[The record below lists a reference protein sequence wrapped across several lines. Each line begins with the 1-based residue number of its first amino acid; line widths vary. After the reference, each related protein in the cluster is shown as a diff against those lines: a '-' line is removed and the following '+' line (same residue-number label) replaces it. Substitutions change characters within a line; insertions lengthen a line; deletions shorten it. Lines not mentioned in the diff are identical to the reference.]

1 MPSFHRRH
9 FLQFAGSMLATLGLS
24 QWDVYQQSLRYAKVL
39 AQGTPRKLA
48 LLAGI
53 NAYPEGS
60 QFTPLQGCI
69 TDVDL
74 QRQLL
79 IHRFGF
85 NARDILTLTDTQ
97 ATRQGILM
105 AFEEHLIKQ
114 AKPGDVVV
122 FHYSGHGSQVMD
134 PDRDEPDGLNSTFV
148 PVDGVLPPGFPEQGG
163 TVKDIM
169 GHTLFLLMSALP
181 TESVTVVL
189 DSCHSGGGMRG
200 NLRVRSR
207 TGGAILQAD
216 PAEFEYQKQWLS
228 RLNLSPAEFI
238 QQRRSGVAKGV
249 VIASAKRDQ
258 LAADAPFSD
267 FYAGAFTYLMTQY
280 LWQEPGT
287 SVVSSAIPRVARS
300 TNKVSF
306 SNQEPVF
313 EVKPGSGYEKQL
325 IYFTTKQTAPAEAV
339 IMKVEGD
346 QAELWLGG
354 LDPQSLAAFDQNA
367 ILTAIDSKGGE
378 QGQVKLESRS
388 GLVGWGKLL
397 KAAKPGVLLQEK
409 VRGIPTDLPLK
420 IGLDPSLGT
429 AAVQAKQ
436 ALEAMKRMK
445 PLPLQE
451 GEVDYILGRMG
462 DRYQTLLQKAGIQ
475 NLPPVDSVGLFSPGL
490 DIVPGSFGAAG
501 ESVTDAVIRL
511 QAKLKSLLAARI
523 VRLTL
528 NTNSSRLNVAVSMTP
543 AGRDTQLIAST
554 FAVRGRG
561 QAIAA
566 NPRPVSDP
574 KRLPLETAIQFH
586 ITNNEPRDL
595 YVSVLVIDSTGEM
608 AVIFPNQWTAT
619 SEVMKVAAGQ
629 TLRLPEPEKD
639 RFKLVTQEP
648 RGTTEVLIIASSTP
662 LGNALKALQGVASRS
677 GQSRGPV
684 ALSDPTE
691 VIGSML
697 DDLDA
702 GTRSSGRNSSPGKGV
717 RSVDTTQLAA
727 LSITFEVV

>member
-1 MPSFHRRH
+1 MPSFPRRH
-9 FLQFAGSMLATLGLS
+9 FLQFAGSMLVTLGLS
-24 QWDVYQQSLRYAKVL
+24 QWDIYQQSIRYAQVL
-39 AQGTPRKLA
+39 AQGTLRKLA
-48 LLAGI
+48 LLVGI
-53 NAYPEGS
+53 NAYPESS
-60 QFTPLQGCI
+60 QFSSLQGCV
-69 TDVDL
+69 TDVEL

-79 IHRFGF
+79 MHRFGF
-85 NARDILTLTDTQ
+85 NDKDILTLIDAQ
-97 ATRQGILM
+97 ATRQGILT

-122 FHYSGHGSQVMD
+122 FHYSGHGSQVTD

-148 PVDGVLPPGFPEQGG
+148 PVDGALPPDFPERGG

-181 TESVTVVL
+181 TENVTVVL
-189 DSCHSGGGMRG
+189 DSCHAGGGTRG

-207 TGGAILQAD
+207 SGGAILQAD

-228 RLNLSPAEFI
+228 RLSLSPAEFI
-238 QQRRSGVAKGV
+238 RQRRSGVARGV

-287 SVVSSAIPRVARS
+287 STVNSAIPRVARNTS
-300 TNKVSF
+300 KMS
-306 SNQEPVF
+306 SSSQEPIF

-325 IYFTTKQTAPAEAV
+325 FYFTPKQTAPAEAV
-339 IMKVEGD
+339 VMKVEGD
-346 QAELWLGG
+346 RAELWLGG

-367 ILTAIDSKGGE
+367 ILTAVDSKGGE
-378 QGQVKLESRS
+378 QGQVKLESRN
-388 GLVGWGKLL
+388 GLVGKGKLL
-397 KAAKPGVLLQEK
+397 NAAKPGVLLQEK
-409 VRGIPTDLPLK
+409 VRGIPIDLPLK
-420 IGLDPSLGT
+420 IGLDSSLGKDM
-429 AAVQAKQ
+429 VQAKQ
-436 ALEAMKRMK
+436 ALEAMKRVK

-451 GEVDYILGRMG
+451 GEVQYILGRMN
-462 DRYQTLLQKAGIQ
+462 DRYQQLLQNTSIQ
-475 NLPPVDSVGLFSPGL
+475 NLPPVGSVGLFSPGL
-490 DIVPGSFGAAG
+490 DVVPGSFGTPG
-501 ESVTDAVIRL
+501 ELVTDAVIRL

-523 VRLTL
+523 VKLTL

-543 AGRDTQLIAST
+543 AGKDTQLIASA
-554 FAVRGRG
+554 FAVRGVGR
-561 QAIAA
+561 AIATSPQPL
-566 NPRPVSDP
+566 NDP
-574 KRLPLETAIQFH
+574 KRLPLGTAIQFR

-608 AVIFPNQWTAT
+608 TVIFPNQWTAT

-629 TLRLPEPEKD
+629 TLRIPEPGKD
-639 RFKLVTQEP
+639 RFSLVTQEP
-648 RGTTEVLIIASSTP
+648 RGTTEVLVLASSTP
-662 LGNALKALQGVASRS
+662 LGNALKALQGLASRS
-677 GQSRGPV
+677 GQLRGPV

-702 GTRSSGRNSSPGKGV
+702 GTRSSGENSSPAGGV